1 VTGENDKVSSA
12 ALIEISQIGGGQVGT
27 NFFLPDALTSTAKEI
42 DGLFAL
48 IFWISLVVFILVET
62 LLVIFLIRY
71 KRKHPD
77 KQGLAVH
84 GNNKAEVIWT
94 LIPALILVGIGI
106 YSSGMVYAIQDP
118 PADVYEIKVT
128 GMKWAWEFEY
138 PNGAKS
144 FNDLRIPEG
153 KNVLFKIYSKDI
165 IHSFWIPEFRIK
177 QDAVPGRETRFWVK
191 AESLSNV
198 DNKYEKRV
206 VCAEYCGN
214 QHSNMLAD
222 MQLMPADEFE
232 KWVAA
237 ELTRPKTDA
246 QYVIQSNGCTSCH
259 TIDGGKS
266 AGPTWKGLFG
276 KTQKVNGQDVA
287 VDEKYLEEAIT
298 NPDAKVPDGFQ
309 KGMMPAFQLEPEALK
324 NVVEYI
330 KSLK

>member
-1 VTGENDKVSSA
+1 MGLS
-12 ALIEISQIGGGQVGT
+12 
-27 NFFLPDALTSTAKEI
+27 NFYLPEALTQTAKDI
-42 DGLFAL
+42 DGLFGL
-48 IFWISLVVFILVET
+48 IFWISLVAFILVEA

-77 KQGLAVH
+77 KQGLAIH
-84 GNNKAEVIWT
+84 GNTKAEVIWT

-106 YSSGMVYAIQDP
+106 YSTGMVYTIQEP

-138 PNGAKS
+138 PNGAKTYGE
-144 FNDLRIPEG
+144 LRIPEG
-153 KNVLFKIYSKDI
+153 ENVLFKIYSKDV

-177 QDAVPGRETRFWVK
+177 QDAVPGRETRYWVK
-191 AESLSNV
+191 AETLNNV
-198 DNKYEKRV
+198 ENKYEKRII
-206 VCAEYCGN
+206 CAEYCGN

-222 MQLMPADEFE
+222 LQIMPADEFTA
-232 KWVAA
+232 WVDK

-276 KTQKVNGQDVA
+276 KKQIVNGQEVT

-298 NPDAKVPDGFQ
+298 TPDAKTPEGFSS
-309 KGMMPAFQLEPEALK
+309 GMMPAFQMEPEAMK

-330 KSLK
+330 KSLQ

>member
-1 VTGENDKVSSA
+1 MGLS
-12 ALIEISQIGGGQVGT
+12 
-27 NFFLPDALTSTAKEI
+27 NFYLPEALTQTAKDI
-42 DGLFAL
+42 DGLFML
-48 IFWISLVVFILVET
+48 IFWISLVAFILVEA

-71 KRKHPD
+71 RRKHPD
-77 KQGLAVH
+77 KQGLAIH
-84 GNNKAEVIWT
+84 GNTKAEVIWT

-106 YSSGMVYAIQDP
+106 YSTGMVYTIQEP

-138 PNGAKS
+138 PNGAKTYGE
-144 FNDLRIPEG
+144 LRIPEG
-153 KNVLFKIYSKDI
+153 ENVLFKIYSKDV
-165 IHSFWIPEFRIK
+165 IHSFWVPEFRIK
-177 QDAVPGRETRFWVK
+177 QDAVPGRETRFWVN
-191 AESLSNV
+191 AETFNNV
-198 DNKYEKRV
+198 DNKYEKRII
-206 VCAEYCGN
+206 CAEYCGN

-222 MQLMPADEFE
+222 LQIMPAYEFTA
-232 KWVAA
+232 WVDK

-276 KTQKVNGQDVA
+276 KKQIVNGQEVT

-298 NPDAKVPDGFQ
+298 TPDAKTPEGFSS
-309 KGMMPAFQLEPEALK
+309 GMMPAFQMEPEAMK

-330 KSLK
+330 KSLQ

>member
-1 VTGENDKVSSA
+1 MGLS
-12 ALIEISQIGGGQVGT
+12 
-27 NFFLPDALTSTAKEI
+27 NFYLPEALTQTAKDI
-42 DGLFAL
+42 DGLFGL
-48 IFWISLVVFILVET
+48 IFWISLVAFILVEA

-71 KRKHPD
+71 RRKHPD
-77 KQGLAVH
+77 KQGLAIH
-84 GNNKAEVIWT
+84 GNTKAEVIWT

-106 YSSGMVYAIQDP
+106 YSTGMVYTIQEP

-138 PNGAKS
+138 PNGAKTYGE
-144 FNDLRIPEG
+144 LRIPEG
-153 KNVLFKIYSKDI
+153 ENVLFKIYSKDV
-165 IHSFWIPEFRIK
+165 IHSFWVPEFRIK
-177 QDAVPGRETRFWVK
+177 QDAVPGRETRYWVK
-191 AESLSNV
+191 AETLNNV
-198 DNKYEKRV
+198 ENKYEKRII
-206 VCAEYCGN
+206 CAEYCGN

-222 MQLMPADEFE
+222 LQIMPADEFTA
-232 KWVAA
+232 WVDA

-276 KTQKVNGQDVA
+276 KKQIVNGQEVT

-298 NPDAKVPDGFQ
+298 TPDAKTPEGFNS
-309 KGMMPAFQLEPEALK
+309 GMMPAFQLEPEAMK

-330 KSLK
+330 KSLQ

>member
-1 VTGENDKVSSA
+1 MGLS
-12 ALIEISQIGGGQVGT
+12 
-27 NFFLPDALTSTAKEI
+27 NFYLPEAITQTAKDI
-42 DGLFAL
+42 DGLFGM
-48 IFWISLVVFILVET
+48 IFWISLVAFILVEA

-77 KQGLAVH
+77 KQGLAIH
-84 GNNKAEVIWT
+84 GNTKAEVIWT
-94 LIPALILVGIGI
+94 MIPALILVGIGI
-106 YSSGMVYAIQDP
+106 YSSGMVYTIQEP
-118 PADVYEIKVT
+118 PTDVYEIKVT

-138 PNGAKS
+138 PNGAKTYGE
-144 FNDLRIPEG
+144 LRIPENE
-153 KNVLFKIYSKDI
+153 NVLFKIYSKDV
-165 IHSFWIPEFRIK
+165 IHSFWIPEFRVK

-191 AESLSNV
+191 AETFNNAE
-198 DNKYEKRV
+198 NKYEKRII
-206 VCAEYCGN
+206 CAEYCGN

-222 MQLMPADEFE
+222 LQIMPADEFTA
-232 KWVAA
+232 WVDK

-276 KTQKVNGQDVA
+276 KKQIVNGQEVT
-287 VDEKYLEEAIT
+287 VDEKYLEEAIMT
-298 NPDAKVPDGFQ
+298 PDAKTPEGFNS
-309 KGMMPAFQLEPEALK
+309 GMMPAFQLEPDAMK